1 MDHGKK
7 REEIKKVQNDFIIK
21 KQIKQQLVS
30 IQANEKNDDE
40 KEEKKTKKKTKNK
53 YRILQK
59 QKNFAA
65 TIGIEDNQK
74 YKKFKTKENLIMN
87 ISNSK
92 YFVVRFVA
100 KNLFGF
106 KLSYKNQDVE
116 QMDNWNYDQ
125 QTSHAEDWDIY
136 WTDGGVLPERI
147 AKMKPY

>member
-1 MDHGKK
+1 M
-7 REEIKKVQNDFIIK
+7 
-21 KQIKQQLVS
+21 
-30 IQANEKNDDE
+30 
-40 KEEKKTKKKTKNK
+40 
-53 YRILQK
+53 LQK

-74 YKKFKTKENLIMN
+74 YKKFKNKENLVVN

-125 QTSHAEDWDIY
+125 
-136 WTDGGVLPERI
+136 
-147 AKMKPY
+147 